1 MSPTVYTTLPESS
14 KVRAFEAVDP
24 NEKKRRKKKAAWLIA
39 VLFPYVANLRHV
51 SFSSGSR
58 FQVSENPVFSQR
70 IDLCKEMALVC
81 IVS

>member
-39 VLFPYVANLRHV
+39 VLFPYVVGKQILGAFL
-51 SFSSGSR
+51 SP
-58 FQVSENPVFSQR
+58 QVVGF
-70 IDLCKEMALVC
+70 K
-81 IVS
+81 